1 MIETDEWLHTSARF
15 CYLSVIGVA
24 LPTIFAPLSSHQEP
38 NRDQQDR
45 AQDTALSTPQKGGD
59 SQGFGRVMSPI
70 LPTMGAAPMGSADG
84 RFIRY

>member
-1 MIETDEWLHTSARF
+1 
-15 CYLSVIGVA
+15 
-24 LPTIFAPLSSHQEP
+24 
-38 NRDQQDR
+38 
-45 AQDTALSTPQKGGD
+45 LSTPQKGGD